1 MTPEH
6 ETYEEW
12 RERTAPPRGAR
23 PSPLSIGQSLRLG
36 LGLAVATAVLLAFG
50 ATVLSWI
57 TGLLALGA
65 LVQAAV
71 PVLVPG
77 QWQEHADTLMLL
89 LGFGLG
95 SAFTVVVHGNRA
107 SDWIGLGL
115 GMTLVVGVKIWGLI
129 GMRRA
134 AR

>member
-1 MTPEH
+1 MAPEH
-6 ETYEEW
+6 ETFEEW
-12 RERTAPPRGAR
+12 RERTAPRRGAR

-36 LGLAVATAVLLAFG
+36 LGLVVATGVLFAIG
-50 ATVLSWI
+50 ATVFGWI

-71 PVLVPG
+71 PVLVPD
-77 QWQEHADTLMLL
+77 QWQERADTLMLL
-89 LGFGLG
+89 VGFGLG
-95 SAFTVVVHGNRA
+95 SAFTVVVDGNRA

-115 GMTLVVGVKIWGLI
+115 GMTLVVGIKVWGLI
-129 GMRRA
+129 SMRRA